1 MDWLLCFKNYNK
13 EYRTHALERMI
24 KRKKYFS
31 DIYEIMYGLE
41 VIEEYPDDFPY
52 PSCLVLGF
60 TKSKKP
66 IHIVFSVDEEDKT
79 IFIIRIYEPDRQKWK
94 NNFKRRKI

>member
-24 KRKKYFS
+24 KRKIYFS
-31 DIYEIMYGLE
+31 DIDEIMYGLE

-66 IHIVFSVDEEDKT
+66 L
-79 IFIIRIYEPDRQKWK
+79 RIAEVVNTGLQNCSKAS
-94 NNFKRRKI
+94 FHCVSE